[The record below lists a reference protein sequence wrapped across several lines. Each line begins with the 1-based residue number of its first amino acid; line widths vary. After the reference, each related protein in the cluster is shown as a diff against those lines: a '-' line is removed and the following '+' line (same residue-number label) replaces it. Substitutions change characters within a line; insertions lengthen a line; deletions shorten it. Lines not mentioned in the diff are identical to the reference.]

1 MLREFSA
8 GLTALRRDIGKA
20 ARRQNSGA
28 GEKSD
33 GMAAVDVDQG
43 STRKK

>member
-1 MLREFSA
+1 MLCQLGA

-20 ARRQNSGA
+20 ARRQKGCT

-33 GMAAVDVDQG
+33 DMAAVDVDQG
-43 STRKK
+43 GTR